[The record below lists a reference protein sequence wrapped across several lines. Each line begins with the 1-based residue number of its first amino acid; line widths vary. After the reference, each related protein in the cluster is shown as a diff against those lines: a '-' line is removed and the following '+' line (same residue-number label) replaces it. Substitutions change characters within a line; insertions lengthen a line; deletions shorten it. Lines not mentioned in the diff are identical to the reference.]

1 MHKELEK
8 LFRKKLEEKG
18 PISEKEQKARDS
30 VYDDLSEMADDEMV
44 KPLKAVKAVKV
55 MSNSKEGLEEGL
67 DKAKQVLSHSEA
79 AEDESEKEHEAEGEE
94 GEEMEDMSE
103 AELMKKL
110 EEIKAALE
118 KKKSYK

>member
-1 MHKELEK
+1 MHKDLEK

-30 VYDDLSEMADDEMV
+30 VYDDLSEMADEEMV
-44 KPLKAVKAVKV
+44 KPIKAVKV

-67 DKAKQVLSHSEA
+67 DKAKEVLGHSEES
-79 AEDESEKEHEAEGEE
+79 EDESAEEHAAEGEE

-110 EEIKAALE
+110 EEIKSALA
-118 KKKSYK
+118 KKKAYK

>member
-1 MHKELEK
+1 MHKDLEK

-44 KPLKAVKAVKV
+44 KPLKAVKV

-67 DKAKQVLSHSEA
+67 DKAKQVLDSSE
-79 AEDESEKEHEAEGEE
+79 ESEEEQESESEE
-94 GEEMEDMSE
+94 GGEMEEMSE
-103 AELMKKL
+103 VELMKKL